1 MTLKKTDVRRVK
13 MDGEDDLIER
23 EVFLTE
29 DIREVVKLNDQY
41 YYLSKSGLK
50 ILTRKYVVR

>member
-1 MTLKKTDVRRVK
+1 MELKKTDVRKVK

-23 EVFLTE
+23 DVFLTE
-29 DIREVVKLNDQY
+29 DGREVIKLNDQY

-50 ILTRKYVVR
+50 ILTRKYVTR